1 MLGVPWELAQE
12 AAPRMLNAMHHRG
25 PDDCGMEVLQNPQ
38 VPNRPVVLLHAR
50 LAILDLT
57 PAGHQPMSDHPP
69 DPRQSP
75 NWIVFNGEIFNYQ
88 DLHAELA
95 RAGWPCRTRSDTE
108 AILHSYRVWVE
119 ACVERLRGMFAWCL
133 IDTENKTAWFCRDR
147 IGVKPLYLARP
158 SCGGLLF
165 ASEVRTLLA
174 AGPEL
179 LPPYVNP
186 SALESYFAQGSVGAP
201 ECIIRG
207 VELLGPGRSLTTD
220 WLGQTRKT
228 HTYWKLPF
236 IPASTENRG
245 FEDSSPATSSLRRQA
260 VSGLADT
267 LRQAVKMRLLADVPL
282 GLFLSGGV
290 DSSAL
295 ATVASEGVG
304 GLRTVSI
311 GFDQPEFDETATAAE
326 VARTLHTVHSSLR
339 LNGVDLLEEFPQAL
353 AAVDQ
358 PTVDGFNTYFVSQAT
373 RRAGLKVAL
382 SGLGGDELFGGYAS
396 FHDVPRAVRWRR
408 RLKRFGLVR
417 RCLARMASQ
426 MGGRSAAKAA
436 EVLKRRPSALQMY
449 FLRREL
455 FLPAERR
462 ALLDLPEGCDAFSGI
477 SHKMMEEL
485 SSKARGLD
493 PINQVSLFELSAYM
507 RNMLLRDADVF
518 SMAHGLELR
527 VPLLDHRL
535 VEQAVQIPGVCKQPD
550 PRPKPLLLDAV
561 GPRLPRLVH
570 RHPKQGF
577 TFPWSA
583 WLRGPMK
590 DRVDRALRNRD
601 VWTSLGLN
609 AAEPVRLWQRFFQ
622 GDRRLSALQILAFV
636 VLEDFTTRHEL
647 KQAA

>member
-1 MLGVPWELAQE
+1 MLGVPWELAQG
-12 AAPRMLNAMHHRG
+12 AAPRMLTAMHHRG
-25 PDDCGMEVLQNPQ
+25 PDDSGMEILQNPQ
-38 VPNRPVVLLHAR
+38 TQDRPVVLLHTR

-57 PAGHQPMSDHPP
+57 SAGHQPMSDHPA
-69 DPRQSP
+69 DPRQKP

-95 RAGWPCRTRSDTE
+95 GAGWPCRTRSDTE
-108 AILHSYRVWVE
+108 VILHAYRVWGE
-119 ACVERLRGMFAWCL
+119 ASVERLRGMFTWCL
-133 IDTENKTAWFCRDR
+133 IDTERETAWFCRDR
-147 IGVKPLYLARP
+147 LGVKPLYLARP
-158 SCGGLLF
+158 RCGGLLF

-186 SALESYFAQGSVGAP
+186 AALESYLAQGSVGAP
-201 ECIIRG
+201 ECVIQG
-207 VELLGPGRSLTTD
+207 VELLGPGQSLRSD
-220 WLGQTRKT
+220 WLGRVCKT
-228 HTYWKLPF
+228 HTYWKPPF
-236 IPASTENRG
+236 VPANCAGDAAPRT
-245 FEDSSPATSSLRRQA
+245 QA
-260 VSGLADT
+260 VNQLAAT
-267 LRQAVKMRLLADVPL
+267 LRQSVKMRLLADVPL

-295 ATVASEGVG
+295 AAVASEQADA
-304 GLRTVSI
+304 LRTVSI

-339 LNGVDLLEEFPQAL
+339 LTGADLLQEFPQAL
-353 AAVDQ
+353 SAVDQ

-408 RLKRFGLVR
+408 RLRRFGWVR
-417 RCLARMASQ
+417 RCLTRLASQ
-426 MGGRSAAKAA
+426 VGGRSAAKAA
-436 EVLKRRPSALQMY
+436 EVLKRKPSPLQMY

-462 ALLDLPEGCDAFSGI
+462 ALHPLPEDCDPFSGM
-477 SHKMMEEL
+477 SHNLMEDL
-485 SSKARGLD
+485 SADARGLD
-493 PINQVSLFELSAYM
+493 AINQVSLFELSAYM

-535 VEQAVQIPGVCKQPD
+535 VEQTVQMPGVCKRPD

-570 RHPKQGF
+570 CHPKQGF
-577 TFPWSA
+577 TFPWAA

-590 DRVDRALRNRD
+590 DRASQALGNRD
-601 VWTSLGLN
+601 VWTSLGMNPDQPPALG
-609 AAEPVRLWQRFFQ
+609 QRFFQ
-622 GDRRLSALQILAFV
+622 GDHRLSALQILALV
-636 VLEDFTTRHEL
+636 VLEDFTTRHGL
-647 KQAA
+647 KQVA